1 MQSGGVQLYET
12 LSPLEYKIILFAIP
26 ALPDHPKQCFCCH
39 VERPGKVSSATSP
52 QPSDRTLKPHVRQG
66 RWSVPSIWTKTAV
79 GQSSNPS
86 NSSTA
91 RQRYTPPSSSSTMT
105 PVASPQRT
113 SGSST
118 SPSAMNS
125 SSSSPQ
131 ISGQPTAVAATAL
144 PNPSLRV
151 LFGVQGSRWSLEVE
165 QISITAAMND
175 PAFFREL
182 KTRYSKHRG
191 WMKKLVSAFRFR
203 FCRFVKVPL
212 YPAQSLR
219 AIIRLTLAARKVRC
233 RARAIPRRRPPRLFE
248 FRRRL
253 RVRPETRH
261 HSHDLSQDICSLPPG
276 LRHELQMAMDQPMA

>member
-1 MQSGGVQLYET
+1 MQSGGVRLYET
-12 LSPLEYKIILFAIP
+12 LSPLEFKIILFAIP

-52 QPSDRTLKPHVRQG
+52 QPLDRTLKPHVRQG

-79 GQSSNPS
+79 GQSSNPP

-91 RQRYTPPSSSSTMT
+91 RQRYTPPSSSSTTT
-105 PVASPQRT
+105 PVANSQRT

-131 ISGQPTAVAATAL
+131 ISGQPTAVAATAVAATAL

-182 KTRYSKHRG
+182 KTRYSKHRS
-191 WMKKLVSAFRFR
+191 WMKKLVSPFRFR
-203 FCRFVKVPL
+203 FCRFVKVPFHQ
-212 YPAQSLR
+212 AKSLR
-219 AIIRLTLAARKVRC
+219 AIVKLTLAARKVRC

-248 FRRRL
+248 FRQRL
-253 RVRPETRH
+253 
-261 HSHDLSQDICSLPPG
+261 
-276 LRHELQMAMDQPMA
+276 